1 MSKKNPFK
9 RLIERSIRSAVYSAF
24 GIKPN
29 KNRRIPSEIKNEV
42 HKRDS
47 GRCVICG
54 SNVNLEFDH
63 DIPFSKGGSNTV
75 DNVQLLC
82 KRCNRRKS
90 DNFAWLKLYRW
101 FSK

>member
-29 KNRRIPSEIKNEV
+29 KNRRIPREIKNEV
-42 HKRDS
+42 HKRDG

-54 SNVNLEFDH
+54 SNVN
-63 DIPFSKGGSNTV
+63 FSVPLSNTSLVASVSV
-75 DNVQLLC
+75 DILN
-82 KRCNRRKS
+82 
-90 DNFAWLKLYRW
+90 
-101 FSK
+101 